1 MPKYALKN
9 GVMVK
14 ETLIHSEILMSI
26 SRNPKQSDVLARIK
40 SKQKIVHSDKEVN
53 MQSEKA
59 ISSFIGRTSSKFKL
73 MGCID
78 VKLKKVYETLSH
90 KVYQSER

>member
-14 ETLIHSEILMSI
+14 DTLIHSEIMMNAT
-26 SRNPKQSDVLARIK
+26 RNPKISEILARIK
-40 SKQKIVHSDKEVN
+40 SKQVIVHSDKEVN

-59 ISSFIGRTSSKFKL
+59 ISSFIARASSKIKL

-78 VKLKKVYETLSH
+78 V
-90 KVYQSER
+90 